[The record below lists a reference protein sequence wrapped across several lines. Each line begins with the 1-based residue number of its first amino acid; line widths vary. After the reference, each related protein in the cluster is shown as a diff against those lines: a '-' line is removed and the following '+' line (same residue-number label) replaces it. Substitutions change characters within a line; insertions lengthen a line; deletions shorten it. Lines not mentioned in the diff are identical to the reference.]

1 MAALVCLMAASA
13 VTPAIAAD
21 RVVKHLSKGDDRNSV
36 GLIDPSPDAPMD
48 GPQALYAAEDGSLYL
63 LDQINNRILR
73 VDTKNPGA
81 PTQSLQLPPDVRP
94 SDIVVRNNAIYVW
107 DGTAQTLRPAGRDND
122 PVRELTRSRSAEQP
136 DAATLSAFAQM
147 GSQSLDSPE
156 QVMGEQTRGVP
167 VAKKPARQTIA
178 SRGRGSVTA
187 DVTVGKK
194 LNTAQIDVRA
204 QPLDDPVAKL
214 NLRVRDRI
222 GIVEFLEI
230 DSDGRMY
237 VLTENIPSN
246 SRQPASAFVVR
257 FSAAG
262 VQDSV
267 FDIPLDKTAALSR
280 RFIAISP
287 DGDVYF
293 LRTGKADV
301 DLIGVGSRSV
311 RANAIIENPNL
322 PRFLQDVRLDQ
333 GPAAAV
339 RPLTRQTVVQTAFA
353 FESFQWR
360 LTPAVYGRDPD
371 TECSGFNRVRRPW
384 YLAGKMNQ
392 EVRGVPYCW
401 GCHGSLNQF
410 RASIANGMMAGNVC
424 TQNDPR
430 PDVAG
435 VDCSA
440 FVSAAWGLS
449 THFTTSAI
457 PGITTQLDNA
467 WDLLPGDA
475 LNKPGSHVMLFLRF
489 TPDRKVE
496 VMEASTGG
504 CHGRVCRNIYPMSSL
519 LARGYR
525 PVRFRALQ
533 DDQMANVSIPDAK
546 MKQGRDDALRQIA
559 EPPQSGAAARSSE
572 TKSSETRSSEAKS
585 SNARSS
591 NASEPRR
598 RAAHRAKSSRG
609 SRSAGQDEW

>member
-1 MAALVCLMAASA
+1 MAALVCLTAAS
-13 VTPAIAAD
+13 VSMPAMSAD
-21 RVVKHLSKGDDRNSV
+21 TVVKRFSKGDGRDSV
-36 GLIDPSPDAPMD
+36 GLIDPSQDAPMD

-73 VDTKNPGA
+73 FDAKNPGA
-81 PTQSLQLPPDVRP
+81 PTQSLQLPADVRP
-94 SDIVVRNNAIYVW
+94 NDVVVRNNNIYVW
-107 DGTAQTLRPAGRDND
+107 DGAAQTLRPTGRDSD
-122 PVRELTRSRSAEQP
+122 LVRELTRSRSAEQP
-136 DAATLSAFAQM
+136 DDATLSAFAQM
-147 GSQSLDSPE
+147 GSQTLDSPE

-167 VAKKPARQTIA
+167 VRKQPSRQTIA
-178 SRGRGSVTA
+178 SRGRGTVTA
-187 DVTVGKK
+187 DVTVGSK

-204 QPLDDPVAKL
+204 QPFDDAVAKL
-214 NLRVRDRI
+214 NFRVRDRI

-230 DSDGRMY
+230 DSIGRMY
-237 VLTENIPSN
+237 VLTENVPSN
-246 SRQPASAFVVR
+246 SRRPSSAFVVR
-257 FSAAG
+257 FSASG

-267 FDIPLDKTAALSR
+267 FDIPLDQTAALSR

-301 DLIGVGSRSV
+301 DLIGVGSRSIQAGAV
-311 RANAIIENPNL
+311 IENPNL
-322 PRFLQDVRLDQ
+322 PRFLRESRLDKA
-333 GPAAAV
+333 PSAAV
-339 RPLTRQTVVQTAFA
+339 RPLTRQQVVQTAFG

-360 LTPAVYGRDPD
+360 LTSAVYGRDPD
-371 TECSGFNRVRRPW
+371 TACSGFNRIRRPN
-384 YLAGKMNQ
+384 YLFGKINQ

-410 RASIANGMMAGNVC
+410 RANIANGMLAGNVC

-430 PDVAG
+430 PDVTG

-496 VMEASTGG
+496 VMESSTGG
-504 CHGRVCRNIYPMSSL
+504 CNGRVCRNIYPLSSL

-533 DDQMANVSIPDAK
+533 DDQMANMSLPDAK
-546 MKQGRDDALRQIA
+546 MTQGRDDALRKIA
-559 EPPQSGAAARSSE
+559 EPPQS
-572 TKSSETRSSEAKS
+572 TSEAK
-585 SNARSS
+585 SS

-598 RAAHRAKSSRG
+598 RAVHRAKKGRA
-609 SRSAGQDEW
+609 SRSAGGDEW

>member
-1 MAALVCLMAASA
+1 MAAS
-13 VTPAIAAD
+13 VFTPARSAD
-21 RVVKHLSKGDDRNSV
+21 RVVKHLSKGDDHNSV

-73 VDTKNPGA
+73 LDAKNPGA
-81 PTQSLQLPPDVRP
+81 PAQSLQLPPDVRP

-136 DAATLSAFAQM
+136 DDATLSAFAQM
-147 GSQSLDSPE
+147 GSQTLDSPE

-167 VAKKPARQTIA
+167 VRTKPVRQTIA

-187 DVTVGKK
+187 DVTVGRKF
-194 LNTAQIDVRA
+194 NTAQIDVRA

-230 DSDGRMY
+230 DSNGRMY

-246 SRQPASAFVVR
+246 SRRPSSAFVVR
-257 FSAAG
+257 FSATG

-267 FDIPLDKTAALSR
+267 FDIPLDQTTALSR

-311 RANAIIENPNL
+311 RADAVIENPNL
-322 PRFLQDVRLDQ
+322 PRFLRETSLDK
-333 GPAAAV
+333 GPSAAV
-339 RPLTRQTVVQTAFA
+339 RPLTRQQVVQTAFG

-410 RASIANGMMAGNVC
+410 RANIANGMMAGNVC
-424 TQNDPR
+424 TQNEPR

-440 FVSAAWGLS
+440 FVSATWGLS

-496 VMEASTGG
+496 VMESSTGG
-504 CHGRVCRNIYPMSSL
+504 CHGRVCRNIYPLSSL

-546 MKQGRDDALRQIA
+546 MTRGRDDALRQIA
-559 EPPQSGAAARSSE
+559 EPPQGAAAANPS
-572 TKSSETRSSEAKS
+572 TANPPNANPPNAK
-585 SNARSS
+585 SS

-598 RAAHRAKSSRG
+598 RAVRAKSGRA
-609 SRSAGQDEW
+609 SRSAGQGQDEW